1 LAAAKLEQP
10 FFVEIF
16 CEMSASSDDLYRNF
30 LRQIQKSAWT
40 LKNIN
45 AAYQRN
51 YIVRRDVGQ
60 AYEAIFLQ
68 AVVSFE
74 LFVEDLFLGLATN
87 SVTHPRPCVPHV
99 TFPSVDIARRI
110 VGRGR
115 YIDWL
120 PLSRTLEKAKI
131 FFDDAG
137 NPFPCLSGVQLE
149 EVERTLLIRNVIAHK
164 STHAYA
170 AFQRKVVSGLMLP
183 PRKRDLLGYLQ
194 YPHTANATKYDYHI
208 GELSRAAFLLSH

>member
-1 LAAAKLEQP
+1 MPAT
-10 FFVEIF
+10 
-16 CEMSASSDDLYRNF
+16 SDDLYRAF
-30 LRQIQKSAWT
+30 LLQIKKSGWT

-45 AAYQRN
+45 SAHQRN
-51 YIVRRDVGQ
+51 HIVRRDVGQ

-68 AVVSFE
+68 VVVSFE

-87 SVTHPRPCVPHV
+87 SVTHPRPCKPRVA
-99 TFPSVDIARRI
+99 FPNVDIARRI

-120 PLSRTLEKAKI
+120 PLPRTLEKSQI
-131 FFDDAG
+131 FFDDTG
-137 NPFPCLSGVQLE
+137 NPFPCLTSAQLT
-149 EVERTLLIRNVIAHK
+149 EVERTLLIRNLIAHK

-170 AFQRKVVSGLMLP
+170 AFQRKVLAGLMLP
-183 PRKRDLLGYLQ
+183 PRNRDLLGYLQ

-208 GELSRAAFLLSH
+208 GELSRAAYLLSH